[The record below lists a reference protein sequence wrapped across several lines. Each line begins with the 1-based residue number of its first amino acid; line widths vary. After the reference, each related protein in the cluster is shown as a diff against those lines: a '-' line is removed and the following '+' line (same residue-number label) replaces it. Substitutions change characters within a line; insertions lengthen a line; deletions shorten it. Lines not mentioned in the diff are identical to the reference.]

1 MNIDMQEREYS
12 FLELKNGIKIIHKHV
27 KSEVAHC
34 GFTIKTGSRDET
46 LDQNGITHFIEHA
59 IFKGTKNRKAY
70 HILNRIDNV
79 GGEIN
84 AFTTKEE
91 TSIYASFTKEY
102 IERAIELLTDI
113 LFNSIYPENELKKEK
128 DVIIDEINSYLD
140 SPYEQIYDDFEELIF
155 KNHPLGRNIL
165 GTVDSVKRIDREKI
179 LDFIKSNY
187 RTDQIVLSIVGD
199 FPFEKLER
207 LCKKYIND
215 IPEKTNSKN
224 RIAFSAYTPIN
235 KEIKKDV
242 YQTHCIIG
250 NTAYGTHH
258 KDKNSFILLNNILGG
273 PAMNSRLNFGIR
285 EKYGFTYNIESA
297 YTSFSDIGLFYI
309 YLGTDIKH
317 LDKSVKLVHRELKIL
332 RDKKMSPTQLHKAK
346 KQIIGQI
353 TLAEENNCNV
363 MLAMGKSMLLYNKVD
378 NLEETFKKINE
389 ITPEDLHNV
398 ANEVFNK
405 DQLSSLIFI
414 PKD

>member
-1 MNIDMQEREYS
+1 MAYN
-12 FLELKNGIKIIHKHV
+12 FLELKNGIRIIHKPI
-27 KSEVAHC
+27 KSKVAHC
-34 GFTIKTGSRDET
+34 GFIIKTGSRDET
-46 LDQNGITHFIEHA
+46 LTENGITHFIEHA

-84 AFTTKEE
+84 AFTTKEQ

-102 IERAIELLTDI
+102 IERALELLTDI
-113 LFNSIYPENELKKEK
+113 LFNSTYPEDELTKEK

-155 KNHPLGRNIL
+155 KDHPLGMNIL
-165 GTVDSVKRIDREKI
+165 GTVDSVKKISRNKI
-179 LDFIKSNY
+179 LNFIKENY
-187 RTDQIVLSIVGD
+187 RTDQIIFSVVGD
-199 FPFEKLER
+199 FPFEKL
-207 LCKKYIND
+207 KKLSKKHLND
-215 IPEKTNSKN
+215 IPEKINNKTREPFKQ
-224 RIAFSAYTPIN
+224 YTPIN

-258 KDKNSFILLNNILGG
+258 KHKSSFILLNNILGG

-285 EKYGFTYNIESA
+285 EKYGFTYNIESS
-297 YTSFSDIGLFYI
+297 YTAFSDIGLFYI

-317 LDKSVKLVHRELKIL
+317 LEKSIKLVHRELKTL
-332 RDKKMSPTQLHKAK
+332 RDKKLSPTQLQKAK

-353 TLAEENNCNV
+353 TLSEENNCNV
-363 MLAMGKSMLLYNKVD
+363 MLSMGKSMLLYNRID
-378 NLEETFKKINE
+378 SLTETFEKINQ
-389 ITPEDLHNV
+389 ISPEDIHYV
-398 ANEVFNK
+398 ANEVFDK
-405 DQLSSLIFI
+405 DQLSSLTFI

>member
-1 MNIDMQEREYS
+1 MQGTNYN
-12 FLELKNGIKIIHKHV
+12 FLELKNGIRIIHKPA

-46 LDQNGITHFIEHA
+46 LDQTGITHFIEHA

-102 IERAIELLTDI
+102 IERALELLTDI
-113 LFNSIYPENELKKEK
+113 LFNSTYPENELHKEK

-155 KNHPLGRNIL
+155 KDHPLGMNIL
-165 GTVDSVKRIDREKI
+165 GTVDSVKKIDREKI
-179 LDFIKSNY
+179 LDFIKTNY
-187 RTDQIVLSIVGD
+187 RTDQIVFSIVGD
-199 FPFEKLER
+199 FPFKKLER
-207 LCKKYIND
+207 LCKKHLNA
-215 IPEKTNSKN
+215 IPEKTISNK
-224 RIAFSAYTPIN
+224 RVPFTKYTPIQ
-235 KEIKKDV
+235 KEIRKDI

-250 NTAYGTHH
+250 NTAYGAY
-258 KDKNSFILLNNILGG
+258 DKNKTNFILLNNILGG

-285 EKYGFTYNIESA
+285 EKYGITYNIESS
-297 YTSFSDIGLFYI
+297 YTTFSDIGLFYI

-317 LDKSVKLVHRELKIL
+317 IDKSVKLVHRELKNL
-332 RDKKMSPTQLHKAK
+332 RDKKMSPTQLLKAK

-353 TLAEENNCNV
+353 TLSEENNCNT
-363 MLAMGKSMLLYNKVD
+363 MLGMGKSMLLYNKVESLD
-378 NLEETFKKINE
+378 ETFSTINA
-389 ITPEDLHNV
+389 ITPEALQAV

-405 DQLSSLIFI
+405 DQLSSLLFT

>member
-1 MNIDMQEREYS
+1 MTYNFQ
-12 FLELKNGIKIIHKHV
+12 ELKNGIRIIHKPT

-34 GFTIKTGSRDET
+34 GFIIKTGSRDED
-46 LDQNGITHFIEHA
+46 LDENGITHFIEHA

-84 AFTTKEE
+84 AFTTKEQ

-102 IERAIELLTDI
+102 LERALELLTDI
-113 LFNSIYPENELKKEK
+113 LFNSTYPENELAKEK

-155 KNHPLGRNIL
+155 KDHSLGMNIL
-165 GTVDSVKRIDREKI
+165 GTVDSVKKI
-179 LDFIKSNY
+179 NRNQILNFIKENY
-187 RTDQIVLSIVGD
+187 RTDQIIFSVVGD
-199 FPFEKLER
+199 FPFEKL
-207 LCKKYIND
+207 KKLSQKHLNN
-215 IPEKTNSKN
+215 IPEKTNKKTREPFKN
-224 RIAFSAYTPIN
+224 YTPIN
-235 KEIKKDV
+235 KEIQKDV

-258 KDKNSFILLNNILGG
+258 KHKNSFILLNNILGG

-285 EKYGFTYNIESA
+285 EKYGFTYNIESS
-297 YTSFSDIGLFYI
+297 YTTFSDIGLFYI

-317 LDKSVKLVHRELKIL
+317 LEKSIKLVHRELKAL
-332 RDKKMSPTQLHKAK
+332 RDKKLSATQLQKAK

-353 TLAEENNCNV
+353 TLSEENNCNV
-363 MLAMGKSMLLYNKVD
+363 MLSMGKSMLLYNKID
-378 NLEETFKKINE
+378 SLTETFEKINQ
-389 ITPEDLHNV
+389 ISPEDLHHV

>member
-1 MNIDMQEREYS
+1 MEYN
-12 FLELKNGIKIIHKHV
+12 FLELKNGIRIIHKPA

-34 GFTIKTGSRDET
+34 GFIIKTGSRDEN

-59 IFKGTKNRKAY
+59 IFKGTKNRKTH

-84 AFTTKEE
+84 AFTTKEK

-102 IERAIELLTDI
+102 LERALELLTDI
-113 LFNSIYPENELKKEK
+113 LFNSIYPEKELSKEK

-140 SPYEQIYDDFEELIF
+140 SPYDQIYDDFEELIF
-155 KNHPLGRNIL
+155 KGHPLGMNIL
-165 GTVDSVKRIDREKI
+165 GTVESVKQIDRKKI
-179 LDFIKSNY
+179 LAFIKENY
-187 RTDQIVLSIVGD
+187 FTDQIIFSVVGD
-199 FPFEKLER
+199 FPFEKIKKLATKHLE
-207 LCKKYIND
+207 D
-215 IPEKTNSKN
+215 IPEKTSIKKRSPFNTYK
-224 RIAFSAYTPIN
+224 PIQ
-235 KEIKKDV
+235 KEIEKDV

-250 NTAYGTHH
+250 NTAYGAHH
-258 KDKNSFILLNNILGG
+258 KDKNSFLLLNNILGG

-285 EKYGFTYNIESA
+285 EKYGLTYNIESS
-297 YTSFSDIGLFYI
+297 YTTFSDIGLFYI

-317 LDKSVKLVHRELKIL
+317 LEKSIKLVHRELKNL
-332 RDKKMSPTQLHKAK
+332 RDKKMTASQLQKAK

-353 TLAEENNCNV
+353 TLSEENNCNV
-363 MLAMGKSMLLYNKVD
+363 MLGMGKSLLVYNKVD
-378 NLEETFKKINE
+378 SLAETFNKINA
-389 ITPEDLHNV
+389 ITPEDLNNV

-405 DQLSSLIFI
+405 EQLSSLIFT